1 MKIKEF
7 EFPKEAPPPP
17 PSANVKLLQT
27 ILSLSANKEISK
39 EESVHYGVQCDGCN
53 MSPLRG
59 KRYKCATCY
68 DYDLCESCENQ
79 GTHPQHDKFHL
90 IRDSN
95 VSKVRKYTLWAWE
108 LFIPKKVRIY

>member
-7 EFPKEAPPPP
+7 GIRRRRPPP
-17 PSANVKLLQT
+17 PSANVKLLET
-27 ILSLSANKEISK
+27 IILLSANKEISK
-39 EESVHYGVQCDGCN
+39 EEPVHYGVQCDGCN

-68 DYDLCESCENQ
+68 DYDLCVSCENQ

-90 IRDSN
+90 VRNSN
-95 VSKVRKYTLWAWE
+95 VSKVRVCSHLPFY
-108 LFIPKKVRIY
+108 